1 MKRIFFIFGILF
13 VFACK
18 KTEIPA
24 TPPVV
29 VIQEEAVKFTTNL
42 DTGTYNVADTLPL
55 VISVSSKLPAAG
67 VLYSILVNWTD
78 SSKQIFK
85 LDTSLNV
92 SSLSLN
98 IPGLKKTGS
107 YSLSVTVTS
116 KSTSINTLNKSI
128 KVVNKPTYKINFKNY
143 LQTSYELQ
151 KSNINIDLV
160 ALRKENGQKSG
171 SILAIAYLDIN
182 GDGFDDIFINALY
195 GTSSTE
201 KSFGEI
207 YIFNKTNGGYQLDNS
222 FFNAGQVPSSIHP
235 RKALVGDYNNDGKPD
250 IFITGHGWDQN
261 PFPGEYDQLLLSENG
276 KYKLVEF
283 KDKIGFYHGACSG
296 DIDKDG
302 DLDILVLGGPNSY
315 FLINDGKG
323 NFTYSTKEID
333 VNKLGGQYHCE
344 LFDIDKDGYLDLILG
359 GHEFNVQD
367 PTFLDKNKIEGTVRI
382 YWGNNSGTY
391 DFNSITNMP
400 MVANWG
406 VITDLDFADLDND
419 NKFELAITRTG
430 GASVNN
436 QINYFYWGWNIQIIK
451 IDNRKV
457 TDITTSAIE
466 QNSSLLGYSQGNPWI
481 VWMRFEDFDN
491 NSKIDFFS
499 TKCGGADFVRWELQN
514 GKLIRV
520 K

>member
-1 MKRIFFIFGILF
+1 MKRVIFALGVLF
-13 VFACK
+13 VFACS
-18 KTEIPA
+18 KTEVPAIPA
-24 TPPVV
+24 VV
-29 VIQEEAVKFTTNL
+29 VIQEEAIKFKTNL

-67 VLYSILVNWTD
+67 ILYSILVNWTD

-116 KSTSINTLNKSI
+116 KSTSTNTLNKSI
-128 KVVNKPTYKINFKNY
+128 TVVNKPTYKINVKNY

-400 MVANWG
+400 MSANWG